1 MIRDIFENV
10 KSTASANERKKLI
23 QQALES
29 DQRETI
35 LQIFE
40 DCYGPTKYNITSDSV
55 NKALDDPKLQSQI
68 LAMVRSAKDAEHYG
82 FDSSTIDSN
91 YEYVHETLTKLADR
105 TYSGNEAIMHLASL
119 LIQFR
124 DDAHIIR
131 SIVDKNLK
139 IGFSLEQVNKLLGKK
154 KKEFE
159 VSLAYN
165 LDDVKGVDP
174 IDGTYFAS
182 RKLDGCRCVCF
193 VETGWDEDEKN
204 VHIVSDPIFKS
215 RQNKEF
221 TTLNNLI
228 EPMRH
233 LALEYH
239 IVGKLV
245 FDGEVCILDEK
256 GDEHFDWIMKEIR
269 RKNHTI
275 ANPCYNIFDVVTQE
289 QFEGLEESPN
299 FTERD
304 FSLTVAFKKLL
315 DKSSIKLDAS
325 EVRPIDRLHLLKQEL
340 IRSQEDF
347 DRWSGYVSKGGWEGF
362 MLRKD
367 APYKSGRTKDLLK
380 VKKFKDAEYKVVGY
394 EGGMMKYGTTEVPV
408 VTNILIEHK
417 GNVVSV
423 GSGISKEQRIAWYDE
438 PANIVGK
445 TVTIQYFEE
454 TVDSKTGKLSLRFPV
469 LKYVY
474 DEERDV

>member
-1 MIRDIFENV
+1 MQDQKVVRIVTIKKIQEEDRYDIEV
-10 KSTASANERKKLI
+10 KKNHNYIANG
-23 QQALES
+23 
-29 DQRETI
+29 I
-35 LQIFE
+35 L
-40 DCYGPTKYNITSDSV
+40 
-55 NKALDDPKLQSQI
+55 
-68 LAMVRSAKDAEHYG
+68 
-82 FDSSTIDSN
+82 
-91 YEYVHETLTKLADR
+91 VH
-105 TYSGNEAIMHLASL
+105 N
-119 LIQFR
+119 
-124 DDAHIIR
+124 
-131 SIVDKNLK
+131 
-139 IGFSLEQVNKLLGKK
+139 
-154 KKEFE
+154 
-159 VSLAYN
+159 
-165 LDDVKGVDP
+165 
-174 IDGTYFAS
+174 
-182 RKLDGCRCVCF
+182 CRCVCF
-193 VETGWDEDEKN
+193 VETGWDEDGKN
-204 VHIVSDPIFKS
+204 VHIVSNPIFKS

-228 EPMRH
+228 EPMRR

-245 FDGEVCILDEK
+245 FDGEVCILDEN

-289 QFEGLEESPN
+289 QFEGLEKSPN

-304 FSLTVAFKKLL
+304 FSLTVAFKKLM
-315 DKSSIKLDAS
+315 DKSDIKLDDS

-340 IRSQEDF
+340 IYTQEDF
-347 DRWSGYVSKGGWEGF
+347 DRWSGYVADGGWEGF

-394 EGGMMKYGTTEVPV
+394 ESGMMKYGTTEIPV

-454 TVDSKTGKLSLRFPV
+454 TVDSKTGNPSLRFPV

>member
-1 MIRDIFENV
+1 MQDQKVVRIVAIKKIQEEDRYDIEV
-10 KSTASANERKKLI
+10 KKNHNYIANG
-23 QQALES
+23 
-29 DQRETI
+29 I
-35 LQIFE
+35 L
-40 DCYGPTKYNITSDSV
+40 
-55 NKALDDPKLQSQI
+55 
-68 LAMVRSAKDAEHYG
+68 
-82 FDSSTIDSN
+82 
-91 YEYVHETLTKLADR
+91 VH
-105 TYSGNEAIMHLASL
+105 N
-119 LIQFR
+119 
-124 DDAHIIR
+124 
-131 SIVDKNLK
+131 
-139 IGFSLEQVNKLLGKK
+139 
-154 KKEFE
+154 
-159 VSLAYN
+159 
-165 LDDVKGVDP
+165 
-174 IDGTYFAS
+174 
-182 RKLDGCRCVCF
+182 CRCVCF
-193 VETGWDEDEKN
+193 VETGWDEDGEN

-228 EPMRH
+228 EPMRR

-289 QFEGLEESPN
+289 QFEGREESPN

-304 FSLTVAFKKLL
+304 FSLVVAFKKLS
-315 DKSSIKLDAS
+315 DKSHIESDAS
-325 EVRPIDRLHLLKQEL
+325 TVHPIDRLHLLKQEL
-340 IRSQEDF
+340 ICTQEDF
-347 DRWSGYVSKGGWEGF
+347 DRWSGYVAEGGWEGF

-394 EGGMMKYGTTEVPV
+394 ESGMMKYGTTEIPV

-423 GSGISKEQRIAWYDE
+423 GSGISKEQRIAWYNE

-454 TVDSKTGKLSLRFPV
+454 TVDSKTGNLSLRFPV

>member
-1 MIRDIFENV
+1 MIREIFNNLR
-10 KSTASANERKKLI
+10 STASANERKEIMSNLL
-23 QQALES
+23 QS
-29 DQRETI
+29 DKRELI

-40 DCYGPTKYNITSDSV
+40 DCYGPTKYNLSSDRIT
-55 NKALDDPKLQSQI
+55 
-68 LAMVRSAKDAEHYG
+68 EH
-82 FDSSTIDSN
+82 STIFDNS
-91 YEYVHETLTKLADR
+91 TLTIDKDYHVFHEMLEKLAKRELTGNAALEYANQVFALFVNEDR
-105 TYSGNEAIMHLASL
+105 PYLSMIL
-119 LIQFR
+119 
-124 DDAHIIR
+124 
-131 SIVDKNLK
+131 DKNLK
-139 IGFSLEQVNKLLGKK
+139 VGFSLEQVNKLLGKK

-193 VETGWDEDEKN
+193 VETGWDEDGKN
-204 VHIVSDPIFKS
+204 VHIISNPIFKS

-228 EPMRH
+228 EPMRR
-233 LALEYH
+233 LALEYN

-245 FDGEVCILDEK
+245 FDGEVCILDEN

-269 RKNHTI
+269 RKDHTI

-289 QFEGLEESPN
+289 QFEGREESPN

-304 FSLTVAFKKLL
+304 FSLTVAFKKLM
-315 DKSSIKLDAS
+315 DKLDIKSDDS

-340 IRSQEDF
+340 ICSQEDF
-347 DRWSGYVSKGGWEGF
+347 DRWSEYVADGGWEGF

-394 EGGMMKYGTTEVPV
+394 ESGMMKYGTTEIPV

-454 TVDSKTGKLSLRFPV
+454 TVDSKTGNPSLRFPV

>member
-1 MIRDIFENV
+1 MIREIFNNLR
-10 KSTASANERKKLI
+10 STASANERKEIMSNLL
-23 QQALES
+23 QS
-29 DQRETI
+29 DKRELI

-40 DCYGPTKYNITSDSV
+40 DCYGPTKYNLSSDRIT
-55 NKALDDPKLQSQI
+55 
-68 LAMVRSAKDAEHYG
+68 EH
-82 FDSSTIDSN
+82 STIFDNS
-91 YEYVHETLTKLADR
+91 TLTIDKDYHVFHEMLEKLAKRELTGNAALEYANQVFALFVNEDR
-105 TYSGNEAIMHLASL
+105 PYLSMIL
-119 LIQFR
+119 
-124 DDAHIIR
+124 
-131 SIVDKNLK
+131 DKNLK
-139 IGFSLEQVNKLLGKK
+139 VGFSLEQVNKLLGKK

-193 VETGWDEDEKN
+193 VETGWDEDGKN
-204 VHIVSDPIFKS
+204 VHIVSNPIFKS
-215 RQNKEF
+215 RQDKEF

-228 EPMRH
+228 EPMRR

-245 FDGEVCILDEK
+245 FDGEVCILDEN

-269 RKNHTI
+269 RKDHTI

-289 QFEGLEESPN
+289 QFEGREESPN

-304 FSLTVAFKKLL
+304 FSLTVAFKKLM
-315 DKSSIKLDAS
+315 DKLDIKSDDS

-347 DRWSGYVSKGGWEGF
+347 DRWSGYVADGGWEGF

-394 EGGMMKYGTTEVPV
+394 ESGMMKYGTTEIPV

-454 TVDSKTGKLSLRFPV
+454 TVDSKTGNPSLRFPV

>member
-1 MIRDIFENV
+1 MIRDLFELV
-10 KSTASANERKKLI
+10 KRTASANGRKELI
-23 QQALES
+23 KQALES
-29 DQRETI
+29 DNSGVI
-35 LQIFE
+35 IQIFE
-40 DCYGPTKYNITSDSV
+40 DCYGPAKYNVTSGSV
-55 NKALDDPKLQSQI
+55 EKYTTEADLF
-68 LAMVRSAKDAEHYG
+68 SAPVDL
-82 FDSSTIDSN
+82 TIDDN
-91 YEYVHETLTKLADR
+91 YDVFHELLIKLNAREYTGSFAIEAVKSVVERYEPADR
-105 TYSGNEAIMHLASL
+105 
-119 LIQFR
+119 
-124 DDAHIIR
+124 
-131 SIVDKNLK
+131 SILFTILDKNLK
-139 IGFSLEQVNKLLGKK
+139 IGFSLEQVNKLMGKK
-154 KKEFE
+154 KKDFE

-165 LDDVKGVDP
+165 LDDVKGVNP

-193 VETGWDEDEKN
+193 VETGWDEDGKN
-204 VHIVSDPIFKS
+204 VYIVSNPIFKS

-228 EPMRH
+228 EPMRR

-245 FDGEVCILDEK
+245 FDGEVCILDEN

-289 QFEGLEESPN
+289 QFEGLEESPS

-315 DKSSIKLDAS
+315 DKSSIKLDDS

-367 APYKSGRTKDLLK
+367 VPYKSGRTKDLLK

-394 EGGMMKYGTTEVPV
+394 EGGMMKYGTETIPV

-423 GSGISKEQRIAWYDE
+423 GSGISKEQRIDWYED
-438 PANIVGK
+438 PSRIVGK

-454 TVDSKTGKLSLRFPV
+454 TVDSKTGNLSLRFPV

>member
-1 MIRDIFENV
+1 
-10 KSTASANERKKLI
+10 
-23 QQALES
+23 
-29 DQRETI
+29 
-35 LQIFE
+35 
-40 DCYGPTKYNITSDSV
+40 
-55 NKALDDPKLQSQI
+55 
-68 LAMVRSAKDAEHYG
+68 
-82 FDSSTIDSN
+82 
-91 YEYVHETLTKLADR
+91 
-105 TYSGNEAIMHLASL
+105 
-119 LIQFR
+119 
-124 DDAHIIR
+124 
-131 SIVDKNLK
+131 
-139 IGFSLEQVNKLLGKK
+139 
-154 KKEFE
+154 
-159 VSLAYN
+159 
-165 LDDVKGVDP
+165 
-174 IDGTYFAS
+174 
-182 RKLDGCRCVCF
+182 
-193 VETGWDEDEKN
+193 
-204 VHIVSDPIFKS
+204 
-215 RQNKEF
+215 
-221 TTLNNLI
+221 
-228 EPMRH
+228 MRR

-245 FDGEVCILDEK
+245 FDGEVCILDEN

-289 QFEGLEESPN
+289 QFEGLEESPS

-315 DKSSIKLDAS
+315 DKSSIKLDDS

-367 APYKSGRTKDLLK
+367 VPYKSGRTKDLLK

-394 EGGMMKYGTTEVPV
+394 EGGMMKYGTETIPV

-423 GSGISKEQRIAWYDE
+423 GSGISKEQRIDWYED
-438 PANIVGK
+438 PSRIVGK

-454 TVDSKTGKLSLRFPV
+454 TADSKTGNLSLRFPV

>member
-1 MIRDIFENV
+1 MIREIFNNLR
-10 KSTASANERKKLI
+10 STASANERKEIMSNLL
-23 QQALES
+23 QS
-29 DQRETI
+29 DKRELI

-40 DCYGPTKYNITSDSV
+40 DCYGPTKYNLSSDRIT
-55 NKALDDPKLQSQI
+55 
-68 LAMVRSAKDAEHYG
+68 EH
-82 FDSSTIDSN
+82 STIFDNS
-91 YEYVHETLTKLADR
+91 TLTIDKDYHVFHEMLEKLAKRELTGNAALEYANQVFALFVNEDR
-105 TYSGNEAIMHLASL
+105 PYLSMIL
-119 LIQFR
+119 
-124 DDAHIIR
+124 
-131 SIVDKNLK
+131 DKNLK
-139 IGFSLEQVNKLLGKK
+139 VGFSLEQVNKLLGKK

-193 VETGWDEDEKN
+193 VETGWDEDGKN
-204 VHIVSDPIFKS
+204 VHIVSNPIFKS

-228 EPMRH
+228 EPMRR

-304 FSLTVAFKKLL
+304 FSLTVAFKKLS
-315 DKSSIKLDAS
+315 DKSNIESSTSA
-325 EVRPIDRLHLLKQEL
+325 VRPIDRLHLLKQEL
-340 IRSQEDF
+340 ICTQEDF
-347 DRWSGYVSKGGWEGF
+347 DRWSRYVAEGGWEGF

-394 EGGMMKYGTTEVPV
+394 ESGMMKYGTTEIPV

-423 GSGISKEQRIAWYDE
+423 GSGISKEQRIAWYNE

-454 TVDSKTGKLSLRFPV
+454 TVDSKTGNLSLRFPV